1 MKRVQLESPF
11 GNEDKAVVA
20 ANVEY
25 ARRCARD
32 CLINRDEAP
41 FASHLLYTQMLDD
54 RDQKE
59 RNIGIDAGFV
69 WMLMTERVVVY
80 VDRGISTGMRL
91 GIAAA
96 RKREIPVVFRE
107 LRPTNDGG
115 YTGVDVE
122 EPTIATGDLR

>member
-11 GNEDKAVVA
+11 GNENEAVVA

-32 CLINRDEAP
+32 CLTNHDEAP

-54 RDQKE
+54 RDPRE
-59 RNIGIDAGFV
+59 RKLGIDAGFA
-69 WMLMTERVVVY
+69 WMETVLYVVVY
-80 VDRGISTGMRL
+80 VDRGISNGMRL
-91 GIAAA
+91 GISNA
-96 RKREIPVVFRE
+96 RNLGIPVFFRE

-115 YTGVDVE
+115 YIGVTVE
-122 EPTIATGDLR
+122 EPEGL